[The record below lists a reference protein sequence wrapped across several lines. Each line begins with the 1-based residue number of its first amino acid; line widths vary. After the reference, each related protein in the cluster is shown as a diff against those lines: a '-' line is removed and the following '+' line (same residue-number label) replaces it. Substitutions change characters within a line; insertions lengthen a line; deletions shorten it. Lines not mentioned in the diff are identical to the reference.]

1 LNPVVIMLLALGL
14 VALAGLLWWLLV
26 TTEGVYL
33 GRGVVVW
40 LYDVYAGRYDRIK
53 AYEPEYEHA
62 LLAVPIMQM
71 IDPHRSPL
79 VLDVATGT
87 GRLPDALLNHVHFQ
101 GRVVGLD
108 LSRRMLA
115 VAADKMAADGE
126 RVAWLWGPAE
136 KLPFADRTF
145 DVVTCLESLE
155 FMRDPAR
162 VLAEMARVLRP
173 DGLLL
178 ITNRLGTWTMPG
190 KLFSETEL
198 TAVLEGC
205 GIGDVLVEPWQ
216 EDYQRV
222 WGIKGGTAAPTG
234 ARPLAE
240 VLHCPRCG
248 TYFDGDW
255 RCPGCGGTLNRD
267 ADGVWEINRLYR

>member
-1 LNPVVIMLLALGL
+1 MNPVAIVLLALGL
-14 VALAGLLWWLLV
+14 AALAGLLWWLLV

-40 LYDVYAGRYDRIK
+40 LYDIYANRYDRIK

-71 IDPHRSPL
+71 IAPHRSPL

-101 GRVVGLD
+101 GRVVGVD

-115 VAADKMAADGE
+115 IAADKMAADGE

-136 KLPFADRTF
+136 KLPFDDSAF

-155 FMRDPAR
+155 FMRQPSR

-173 DGLLL
+173 GGVLL
-178 ITNRLGTWTMPG
+178 ITNRIGTRTMPG
-190 KLFSETEL
+190 KLYSEAEL
-198 TAVLEGC
+198 TAVLAGC
-205 GIGDVLVEPWQ
+205 GLDDVLVEPWQ

-222 WGIKGGTAAPTG
+222 WGFKAGSGAPTG

-240 VLHCPRCG
+240 VLRCSRCG
-248 TYFDGDW
+248 APFNEDW
-255 RCPGCGGTLNRD
+255 SCPGCGGALQRS

>member
-1 LNPVVIMLLALGL
+1 LNPVAVVLLALGL
-14 VALAGLLWWLLV
+14 AALAGLLWWLLV

-40 LYDVYAGRYDRIK
+40 LYDVYANRYDRIK

-71 IDPHRSPL
+71 IAPHRSPL

-101 GRVVGLD
+101 GRVVGVD

-115 VAADKMAADGE
+115 IAADKMAADGE

-136 KLPFADRTF
+136 KLPFDDGAF

-155 FMRDPAR
+155 FMRQPSL

-173 DGLLL
+173 GGVLL
-178 ITNRLGTWTMPG
+178 ITNRIGTRTMPG
-190 KLFSETEL
+190 KLFSEAKL
-198 TAVLEGC
+198 TSVLAGC
-205 GIGDVLVEPWQ
+205 GLDDVLVEPWQ

-222 WGIKGGTAAPTG
+222 WGFKAGSGAPTG

-240 VLHCPRCG
+240 VLRCPRCAAP
-248 TYFDGDW
+248 FNEDW
-255 RCPGCGGTLNRD
+255 RCPGCGGALQRG